1 MEKKSNKLLKIV
13 GILMIIGSIFSI
25 IMGLFVGG
33 LAAIF
38 GGLNLITFAA
48 LSMLAGGIIN
58 LIAGICGV
66 RYAAKPEKANT
77 CIVYGVL
84 TAALVV
90 LSNILYV
97 SAGSGMNTMSLVTG
111 LILPALYLIGA
122 FQNKKLA

>member
-13 GILMIIGSIFSI
+13 GILMIIGSIISI
-25 IMGLFVGG
+25 ILGLVVGG
-33 LAAIF
+33 IAALF

-48 LSMLAGGIIN
+48 LLMLAGGIVN

-66 RYAAKPEKANT
+66 KYAAKPEKANT
-77 CIVYGVL
+77 CILYGVL

-97 SAGSGMNTMSLVTG
+97 SAGSGMNTTSLITG
-111 LILPALYLIGA
+111 LLLPALYLIGA
-122 FQNKKLA
+122 YQNKKLA